1 MTDDCRQ
8 VILAERNWDEI
19 RSHYETFV
27 VDLSLPLTELYSNMD
42 RKWRSNIRRAQQNN
56 LYVSEERGQDA
67 IGIFSGLSR
76 QMQRRKG
83 FVSKF
88 LDMFPAI
95 YEALPLEWKPQI
107 FVCWYE
113 NQPVATA
120 LVSVIGDR
128 SFYLNGAS
136 GDSGLDVRGG
146 FILQWEIVR
155 WLKEGETCRWYDL
168 NDGLSNPGVRRFK
181 RGLIGAK
188 AQARTTYDFEA
199 SGNFRNSL
207 IVNMGESLYSM
218 IRRLKPH

>member
-1 MTDDCRQ
+1 
-8 VILAERNWDEI
+8 
-19 RSHYETFV
+19 
-27 VDLSLPLTELYSNMD
+27 
-42 RKWRSNIRRAQQNN
+42 
-56 LYVSEERGQDA
+56 
-67 IGIFSGLSR
+67 
-76 QMQRRKG
+76 MQRRKG

-128 SFYLNGAS
+128 AFYLNGAS

-155 WLKEGETCRWYDL
+155 WLKEKEMCRWYDL

-188 AQARTTYDFEA
+188 AQARTIYDFEA

-218 IRRLKPH
+218 MRRLKRP